1 MSTGNTPRRSRSLQ
15 GRGCSSSRSS
25 SSRGRGRSSSSRGR
39 GRSSSSRGS
48 TGGTQEVSI
57 QAPDAG
63 GEFARKRRKLM
74 DDFRAMVRENPLNLA
89 DTQLLLLEPVLPNN
103 RTAVDVQLQNSHCAA
118 EKRQEVLLE
127 PPDFDTLLKPNP
139 GDDDED
145 RDLLLAIQLH
155 LNLMGVV
162 DRRRYQNLLYLL
174 TSLKND
180 ITDLQDT
187 LKSPV
192 PVTSSRSTETS
203 AYDCTAMYNS
213 LAQYLSSKTNLSSF
227 GVLVFL
233 SKAQKHSEE
242 MRIASALSVA
252 PGGVT
257 FTTALQNKSGQS
269 CQALQAP
276 RKPGFKVWYY
286 FCAFC
291 DNKSTSQLH
300 FFGFFPLECRSDG
313 CFSWKQTKRLCC

>member
-1 MSTGNTPRRSRSLQ
+1 MSTGTRRSRSLSPQ
-15 GRGCSSSRSS
+15 GRGCSSS
-25 SSRGRGRSSSSRGR
+25 RSSSSRGR

-74 DDFRAMVRENPLNLA
+74 DDFRVMVRENPLKLTDA
-89 DTQLLLLEPVLPNN
+89 QLLLLEPVLPND
-103 RTAVDVQLQNSHCAA
+103 RTAVDVQLQNSHCAK
-118 EKRQEVLLE
+118 EKRQEILLE
-127 PPDFDTLLKPNP
+127 PPDFDTHLKPDP
-139 GDDDED
+139 SDDDED

-180 ITDLQDT
+180 ITVLQDS

-213 LAQYLSSKTNLSSF
+213 LAQYLSSKANLSSF

-257 FTTALQNKSGQS
+257 FTTALQNMSGQP
-269 CQALQAP
+269 CQALQAQ
-276 RKPGFKVWYY
+276 RKPGWKVWYY

-291 DNKSTSQLH
+291 DNKSTSQFH
-300 FFGFFPLECRSDG
+300 FFGFFPLERRSDG